1 MKGKWLKTL
10 VALGLCIALAT
21 PLWSKPVTRDIKI
34 CQPVKFGPAQFDAGE
49 YRLRIDGT
57 KVAVFH
63 KNKQVAELEGRWEL
77 RETRPR
83 HDSYV
88 LNRRGELEE
97 VRFAGDNRVLILV
110 HR

>member
-1 MKGKWLKTL
+1 MKGKWLLTL
-10 VALGLCIALAT
+10 VALALCAALAA
-21 PLWSKPVTRDIKI
+21 PAVAKPVTRDIKI
-34 CQPVKFGPAQFDAGE
+34 SQPVKFGQAQFDAGE
-49 YRLRIDGT
+49 YRLRIDGD
-57 KVAVFH
+57 KVSVFH
-63 KNKQVAELEGRWEL
+63 KSKLVAELEGRWEI

-110 HR
+110 NR